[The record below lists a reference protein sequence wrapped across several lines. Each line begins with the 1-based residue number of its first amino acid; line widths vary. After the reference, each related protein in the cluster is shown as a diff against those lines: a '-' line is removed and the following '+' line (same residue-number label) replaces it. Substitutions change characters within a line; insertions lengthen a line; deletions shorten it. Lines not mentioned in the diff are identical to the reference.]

1 MISEKSSS
9 DYSKG
14 VRMRKF
20 LVTLILVSTVISC
33 SKDDGM
39 DDNILNGTYAK
50 KFNII
55 HYKTNPMYDV
65 DKKTFEILSFDY
77 AKDNEHI
84 YFGNK
89 IIAGADIQSF
99 VLVGDYMSKDKNH
112 VYYREMILEGADPE
126 TFFAIGGEIPKY
138 FSDRKKYITE
148 KENHWI
154 LI

>member
-89 IIAGADIQSF
+89 IIAGADIESF
-99 VLVGDYMSKDKNH
+99 VLVGDYMSKDKKSC
-112 VYYREMILEGADPE
+112 ILPGNDSGGSRSGNIFCNRRGDSEIFFRQKKNIQQRRK
-126 TFFAIGGEIPKY
+126 TFEY
-138 FSDRKKYITE
+138 
-148 KENHWI
+148 
-154 LI
+154 